1 MHPGKRKRKNASA
14 MKLVGKLVA
23 LFRRAAG
30 LTQSQLALLVG
41 HQVETIA
48 SIEQGRR
55 ALLPD
60 LAAKLDERLGTKGA
74 LEEAVAQM
82 PEIDLIPVWAEEY
95 LSLEREALALCF
107 FANQVL
113 PGLLQTENYARAVFD
128 SRVPTFSREEIDTH
142 VGTRL
147 ERQEILRREVPPT
160 TSFVISEAI
169 VRDRLG
175 GDEVYRET
183 LRHLRY
189 CADLPGISLQ
199 IMPLGRT
206 THAGL
211 DGPFILLETP
221 DYQRVAYTETQRGSQ
236 LISNPDEISILAQ
249 RYAMLRTQALNT
261 EETKSLLDRLLGEL

>member
-1 MHPGKRKRKNASA
+1 

-23 LFRRAAG
+23 VFRRAAG
-30 LTQSQLALLVG
+30 LTQTRLAELVG

-60 LAAKLDERLGTKGA
+60 LAATLDERLDTKGA
-74 LEEAVAQM
+74 LAMAVANM
-82 PEIDLIPVWAEEY
+82 PEIDLIPAWAEEY
-95 LSLEREALALCF
+95 LDLEREALALCF

-113 PGLLQTENYARAVFD
+113 PGLLQTENYAHAVFD
-128 SRVPTFSREEIDTH
+128 SRVPTFSREEIDAH

-175 GDEVYRET
+175 GNEVYRET
-183 LRHLRY
+183 LRRLRD

-199 IMPLGRT
+199 VMPLGRT
-206 THAGL
+206 THAAL

-221 DYQRVAYTETQRGSQ
+221 DYQRIAYTETQRGSQ
-236 LISNPDEISILAQ
+236 LISNPDEISILTQ

-261 EETKSLLDRLLGEL
+261 EETKGLLDRLLGEL

>member
-1 MHPGKRKRKNASA
+1 

-23 LFRRAAG
+23 VFRKAAG
-30 LTQSQLALLVG
+30 LTQAQLAALVG
-41 HQVETIA
+41 HQVETIS

-60 LAAKLDERLGTKGA
+60 LAAKLDERLDTKGA
-74 LEEAVAQM
+74 LAMAVANM
-82 PEIDLIPVWAEEY
+82 PEVDLIPAWAEEY
-95 LSLEREALALCF
+95 LELEREALALCF

-147 ERQEILRREVPPT
+147 KRQEIMRREVPPT

-175 GDEVYRET
+175 GNEVHQES
-183 LRHLRY
+183 LRHLRDR
-189 CADLPGISLQ
+189 AALPGISLQ
-199 IMPLGRT
+199 VMPLGRT

-221 DYQRVAYTETQRGSQ
+221 DFQRIAYTETQRGSQ
-236 LISNPDEISILAQ
+236 LISNPDEISIISQ
-249 RYAMLRTQALNT
+249 RYAMLRTQALNA
-261 EETKSLLDRLLGEL
+261 EDTKSLLDRLLGEL